1 MTKINSI
8 CVYCGSSSGNNPDY
22 VDAASKLGKL
32 MAQAGIT
39 LVYGGGTT
47 GIMGTIAQSVKSN
60 GGKVV
65 GIIPDFLIRKEAR
78 NKNDDLFDEFIVTE
92 TMHQRKQLMFDR
104 SDAFLALPGGIGTLE
119 EIVEIMTWAQ
129 LGRHTKP
136 IAFANIDGFYN
147 PMIALLDH
155 MARQGFIHSDYRL
168 KPLVIDDIEKIVTA
182 ISRNQESHPL

>member
-1 MTKINSI
+1 MKKINSI

-22 VDAASKLGKL
+22 VQSANRLGQL
-32 MAQAGIT
+32 LAEAGIT
-39 LVYGGGTT
+39 LVYGGGTS
-47 GIMGTIAQSVKSN
+47 GIMGTIARAVKSN

-65 GIIPDFLIRKEAR
+65 GIIPDFLIKKEAR

-155 MARQGFIHSDYRL
+155 MARQGFIHSNHKL